1 MERLAKEV
9 YEGKTDAKII
19 DEGYILST
27 YKELNVAAEKGYGKD
42 WLKVN
47 KSTGNIAP
55 EVIELQKNIY
65 KFSGAKS
72 AIVLEQINQILQK
85 QLPWNQFKN
94 EVLKLNPL
102 YNKNYLQ
109 AEWQTANQSAKHA
122 RDWLYYNE
130 NTKLYP
136 NLAYRTQGDERVRDA
151 HSLLNGIVAPI
162 NSDFWKTHYP
172 PNGWRCR
179 CYVVQTA
186 ANVTPGRKDDPTV
199 LPEFRGN
206 VALDEE
212 IFTQK
217 GSFFKLLNK
226 DYKAK
231 TNAELMKLNAPYD
244 EAYKT
249 KKGKKVLVNIF
260 ADENDKLK
268 NIESAMVIVDQLD
281 VPVVYIRPH
290 VNVQKHKNPEYFI
303 NGVVSD
309 LKNLETTKGITHAFD
324 TAKEQFKEFNSHSL
338 VFDFSN
344 ISISKKEIIDQL
356 NNKVTKTRG
365 KKIKELYFIKG
376 NKACVLDRNQ
386 IINGDFKAL
395 DDIL

>member
-1 MERLAKEV
+1 M
-9 YEGKTDAKII
+9 
-19 DEGYILST
+19 
-27 YKELNVAAEKGYGKD
+27 
-42 WLKVN
+42 
-47 KSTGNIAP
+47 
-55 EVIELQKNIY
+55 
-65 KFSGAKS
+65 
-72 AIVLEQINQILQK
+72 
-85 QLPWNQFKN
+85 
-94 EVLKLNPL
+94 
-102 YNKNYLQ
+102 
-109 AEWQTANQSAKHA
+109 
-122 RDWLYYNE
+122 
-130 NTKLYP
+130 
-136 NLAYRTQGDERVRDA
+136 
-151 HSLLNGIVAPI
+151 
-162 NSDFWKTHYP
+162 
-172 PNGWRCR
+172 
-179 CYVVQTA
+179 
-186 ANVTPGRKDDPTV
+186 
-199 LPEFRGN
+199 
-206 VALDEE
+206 
-212 IFTQK
+212 
-217 GSFFKLLNK
+217 
-226 DYKAK
+226 
-231 TNAELMKLNAPYD
+231 
-244 EAYKT
+244 
-249 KKGKKVLVNIF
+249 VNIF